1 MSSAVMVVSGCEDEC
16 QAKEAA
22 VIFLVWGVVISFS
35 FSLGFLCGS
44 AFAAR
49 AKSEAD
55 FSDEAVDTNVT
66 AHTLDVVP

>member
-1 MSSAVMVVSGCEDEC
+1 M
-16 QAKEAA
+16 
-22 VIFLVWGVVISFS
+22 IFLVWGVVISFS

-55 FSDEAVDTNVT
+55 FSDEAVDANVT
-66 AHTLDVVP
+66 ARPLDVAP